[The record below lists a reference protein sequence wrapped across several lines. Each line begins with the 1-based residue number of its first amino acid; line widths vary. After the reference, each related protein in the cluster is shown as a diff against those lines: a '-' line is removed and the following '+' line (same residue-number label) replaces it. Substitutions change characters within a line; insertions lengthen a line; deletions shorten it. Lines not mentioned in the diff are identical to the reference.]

1 MKINRAMEVQHVG
14 RARAAQAQ
22 RFRVALL
29 LLRKDKKVR
38 EVADF
43 DED

>member
-14 RARAAQAQ
+14 RVRSAQAQ

-29 LLRKDKKVR
+29 LLRIDKKVR

-43 DED
+43 DDD